1 MKGFGRG
8 ILGLV
13 LLAALLLAVPA
24 LAQSR
29 GAVVT
34 AKSVTVYAKPKA
46 SSREL
51 GVLSKGAQ
59 VTVTA
64 VKGAAAQIQYGGGVG
79 YVKKSAL

>member
-51 GVLSKGAQ
+51 GVLSKGCLLYTSRC
-59 VTVTA
+59 V
-64 VKGAAAQIQYGGGVG
+64 
-79 YVKKSAL
+79 